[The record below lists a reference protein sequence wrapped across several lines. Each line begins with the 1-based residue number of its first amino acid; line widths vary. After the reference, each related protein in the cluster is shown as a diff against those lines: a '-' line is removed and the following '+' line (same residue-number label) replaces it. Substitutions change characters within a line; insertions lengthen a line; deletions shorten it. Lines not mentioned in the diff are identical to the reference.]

1 MLMVVFSV
9 NTMLKLTMSTDVIF
23 FFLWG
28 GGGRNRMNN
37 QGTMNISLQLNFS
50 LAQQFL

>member
-23 FFLWG
+23 FLGW

>member
-1 MLMVVFSV
+1 MVVFSV
-9 NTMLKLTMSTDVIF
+9 FTMLKLTMSTDVIF
-23 FFLWG
+23 FFFF

-37 QGTMNISLQLNFS
+37 QGTMNVSLQLNFS

>member
-23 FFLWG
+23 FFFV